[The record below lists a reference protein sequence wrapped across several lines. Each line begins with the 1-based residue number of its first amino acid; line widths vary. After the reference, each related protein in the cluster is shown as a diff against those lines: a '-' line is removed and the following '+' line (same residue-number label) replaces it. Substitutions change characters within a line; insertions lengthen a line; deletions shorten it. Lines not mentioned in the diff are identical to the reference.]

1 MIRLEQTE
9 SDMKRKEDRKW
20 TLSDLYELLCIKLLG
35 LTPPGGAVDFSNDCL
50 YILRVH
56 EDAGRA
62 GAPLRSNPDALM
74 FLLFSC
80 ENILQ

>member
-9 SDMKRKEDRKW
+9 SDMKRKEDRKL

-50 YILRVH
+50 
-56 EDAGRA
+56 
-62 GAPLRSNPDALM
+62 
-74 FLLFSC
+74 
-80 ENILQ
+80 